1 MGTSY
6 LEIYDRFLRKIT
18 DFNLPQL
25 DDSTL
30 QMVCKGYMDN
40 AIPKFRKC
48 QSDLSK
54 RDDLILCFEEEL
66 LEVEKEILACMMV
79 CEWVE
84 PQVNST
90 LNLSQ
95 MVGWK
100 EDRFF
105 AQSNQINAVIAVGD
119 RAEKRARDLRR
130 DWSYQNSSYLNS

>member
-1 MGTSY
+1 MTSY
-6 LEIYDRFLRKIT
+6 HEIYDRFLRKIT

-25 DDSTL
+25 DDSEL
-30 QMVCKGYMDN
+30 QEICKGYMES
-40 AIPKFRKC
+40 AIAKFKKI

-54 RDDLILCFEEEL
+54 RDNTVLQFDEDLLD
-66 LEVEKEILACMMV
+66 VEKEILALQMV

-90 LNLSQ
+90 LLLSQ

-105 AQSNQINAVIAVGD
+105 AQSNQIAALKALRD
-119 RAEKRARDLRR
+119 SAEERARALRR

>member
-6 LEIYDRFLRKIT
+6 LEIYDRFLQKIT

-25 DDSTL
+25 DESEIQL
-30 QMVCKGYMDN
+30 ICRGYMN
-40 AIPKFRKC
+40 SAIAKFKKC
-48 QSDLSK
+48 QSDLSL
-54 RDDLILCFEEEL
+54 RDDVLLCFDEEL
-66 LEVEKEILACMMV
+66 IDVEKEILALQMV

-90 LNLSQ
+90 LLLSQ

-100 EDRFF
+100 EDKFF
-105 AQSNQINAVIAVGD
+105 AQSNQISALKALRD
-119 RAEKRARDLRR
+119 SAEERARTLRR

>member
-1 MGTSY
+1 MTSY
-6 LEIYDRFLRKIT
+6 HEIYDRFLRKIT

-25 DDSTL
+25 DDSEL
-30 QMVCKGYMDN
+30 QEICKGYMES
-40 AIPKFRKC
+40 AIAKFKKM

-54 RDDLILCFEEEL
+54 RDNVVLQFDEDLLD
-66 LEVEKEILACMMV
+66 VEKEILALQMV

-90 LNLSQ
+90 LLLSQ

-105 AQSNQINAVIAVGD
+105 AQSNQIAALKSLRD
-119 RAEKRARDLRR
+119 SAEERARALRR

>member
-6 LEIYDRFLRKIT
+6 HEIYDRFLRKIT

-25 DDSTL
+25 DDSDL
-30 QMVCKGYMDN
+30 QMVCRGYMDS
-40 AIPKFRKC
+40 AIAKFKKM

-54 RDDLILCFEEEL
+54 RDDVILCFEEEL
-66 LEVEKEILACMMV
+66 LDKEKEILALQMV

-90 LNLSQ
+90 LLLSQ

-100 EDRFF
+100 EDKFF
-105 AQSNQINAVIAVGD
+105 AQSNQIAALKALRDG
-119 RAEKRARDLRR
+119 AEERARALRR
-130 DWSYQNSSYLNS
+130 DWSYENSSYLNS

>member
-1 MGTSY
+1 MTSY
-6 LEIYDRFLRKIT
+6 HEIYDRFLRKIT

-25 DDSTL
+25 DDSEL
-30 QMVCKGYMDN
+30 QEICKGYMES
-40 AIPKFRKC
+40 AIAKFKKI

-54 RDDLILCFEEEL
+54 RDNVVLQFDEDLLD
-66 LEVEKEILACMMV
+66 VEKEILALQMV

-90 LNLSQ
+90 LLLSQ

-105 AQSNQINAVIAVGD
+105 AQSNQIAALKSLRDG
-119 RAEKRARDLRR
+119 AEERARALRR

>member
-1 MGTSY
+1 MTSY
-6 LEIYDRFLRKIT
+6 HEIYDRFLRKIT

-25 DDSTL
+25 DDSEL
-30 QMVCKGYMDN
+30 QEICKGYMES
-40 AIPKFRKC
+40 AIAKFKKI

-54 RDDLILCFEEEL
+54 RDNVVLQFDEDLLD
-66 LEVEKEILACMMV
+66 VEKEILALQMV

-90 LNLSQ
+90 LLLSQ

-105 AQSNQINAVIAVGD
+105 AQSNQIAALKSLRD
-119 RAEKRARDLRR
+119 SAEERARALRR